1 MLQKKEAPLKIKL
14 IEVTHM
20 SSVSIVIDRLCFRS
34 LWKLNCVVVSIG
46 MMLLG
51 LIIGTYA
58 WISGADVISINDQ
71 YVYGFTAFAA
81 SIAIMFLFSFV
92 FGTLWTFVQWLG
104 FIIYS
109 RFRPM
114 RLRYYELK

>member
-1 MLQKKEAPLKIKL
+1 MEAELRCCFDRHDAPR
-14 IEVTHM
+14 
-20 SSVSIVIDRLCFRS
+20 IDYWDLC
-34 LWKLNCVVVSIG
+34 
-46 MMLLG
+46 M
-51 LIIGTYA
+51 
-58 WISGADVISINDQ
+58 ISGADVISINDQ